1 MEADMDFTLR
11 DALDV
16 VLKLGDRVAN
26 FWNFLATILLTI
38 IIVVA
43 ALKDLSM
50 SDKIAA
56 TIALLVFM
64 YFHWIGLKHQYK
76 LLNAAMDELQKQ
88 LPQAELKS
96 ESFKEILSKSDYRRR
111 SYLMPFMYFMSSALI
126 LYLIWAKTL
135 RP

>member
-1 MEADMDFTLR
+1 MDFTLR

-56 TIALLVFM
+56 TVAFLVFM